1 MNYFECKI
9 SYEKQMEDGKTK
21 KVSELYLIE
30 AISFSEA
37 ESIMLYQLAQWY
49 AGEAKIETLKRDKVA
64 EIFEADAEKIYR
76 VKVNF
81 ITLDE
86 TSGKEKK
93 NAVYMLVYADSIEK
107 ARQEHEHGMTGTRSD
122 YEIEKIEETKLVEIY
137 RNN

>member
-107 ARQEHEHGMTGTRSD
+107 ARQEHEHGMKETMSD
-122 YEIEKIEETKLVEIY
+122 YEVEKIEETKLVEIF

>member
-9 SYEKQMEDGKTK
+9 SYEKTMENGKQK
-21 KVSELYLIE
+21 RVSELYLIE

-37 ESIMLYQLAQWY
+37 ESIMFFKFAEFYG
-49 AGEAKIETLKRDKVA
+49 GEMKIETLKRDKIA
-64 EIFEADAEKIYR
+64 EIFTADASRIYR

-86 TSGKEKK
+86 ASGKEKK
-93 NAVYMLVYADSIEK
+93 TAVYMLVYADSIEE
-107 ARQEHEHGMTGTRSD
+107 ARREHERGMQGTMSD
-122 YEIEKIEETKLVEIY
+122 YEVERIEETKLIEIF

>member
-1 MNYFECKI
+1 MSYFECKI

-107 ARQEHEHGMTGTRSD
+107 ARQEHENGMKGTMSD
-122 YEIEKIEETKLVEIY
+122 YEVEKIEETKLVEIY

>member
-21 KVSELYLIE
+21 RVSELYLIE

-107 ARQEHEHGMTGTRSD
+107 ARQEHEHGMKGMMSD
-122 YEIEKIEETKLVEIY
+122 YEVEKIEETKLVEIY

>member
-9 SYEKQMEDGKTK
+9 SYEKTMENGKQK
-21 KVSELYLIE
+21 RVSELYLIE

-37 ESIMLYQLAQWY
+37 ESIMFFKFAEFYG
-49 AGEAKIETLKRDKVA
+49 GEMKIETLKRDKIA

-107 ARQEHEHGMTGTRSD
+107 ARQEHEHGMKGTMSD
-122 YEIEKIEETKLVEIY
+122 YEVEKIEETKLVEIY

>member
-9 SYEKQMEDGKTK
+9 SYEKQMEDGKIK

-64 EIFEADAEKIYR
+64 EIFEADAEKD
-76 VKVNF
+76 
-81 ITLDE
+81 LP
-86 TSGKEKK
+86 S
-93 NAVYMLVYADSIEK
+93 
-107 ARQEHEHGMTGTRSD
+107 
-122 YEIEKIEETKLVEIY
+122 
-137 RNN
+137 

>member
-37 ESIMLYQLAQWY
+37 ESIMLYQLSQWY

-76 VKVNF
+76 VKVNI

-86 TSGKEKK
+86 TSGREKK

-107 ARQEHEHGMTGTRSD
+107 ARQEHEHGMKGTMSD
-122 YEIEKIEETKLVEIY
+122 YEVEKIEETKLVEIY